1 VYIIMDNTVR
11 FVAILLSISILFAA
25 FALAAVPNGAQIS
38 GVADKGR
45 FPVPPA
51 GSINLTAGNVTR
63 ITIEA
68 NMSTFR
74 WVGLYGN
81 ASGTFQ
87 LGDSSGNA
95 LHSWGNAKGRVVYLS
110 KANPSWSTLADAN
123 IAAVTANFT
132 FIGGS
137 AADNYTNTFVG
148 TAENIGSGIF
158 SLTSDYA
165 TTLST
170 GATTWKTYTITD
182 GTNIIFT
189 GRVSEDGTAYNGDTA
204 DYQMIIPE
212 DGTGGDETATEWKI
226 FLELV

>member
-1 VYIIMDNTVR
+1 MDNTVR
-11 FVAILLSISILFAA
+11 IVAILVSISILFAA
-25 FALAAVPNGAQIS
+25 YALAAVPNGAQIS
-38 GVADKGR
+38 GVSDKGR

-51 GSINLTAGNVTR
+51 GNISLTAGNVTR
-63 ITIEA
+63 VTLEA

-95 LHSWGNAKGRVVYLS
+95 LYTWGNAKGRIVYLS
-110 KANPSWSTLADAN
+110 RANPTWATLADAD
-123 IAAVTANFT
+123 IAAVTADFT
-132 FIGGS
+132 FIDGS

-148 TAENIGSGIF
+148 ASENIGSGIF
-158 SLTSDYA
+158 SLSSDYA
-165 TTLST
+165 TTLSN
-170 GATTWKTYTITD
+170 GATTWKTYSLTD

-189 GRVSEDGTAYNGDTA
+189 GRVSEDGTAYNGDSA

>member
-1 VYIIMDNTVR
+1 MDNTVR

-25 FALAAVPNGAQIS
+25 FALAAVPNGAQVS
-38 GVADKGR
+38 GVADNGR

-51 GSINLTAGNVTR
+51 SNISLTAGNVTR

-95 LHSWGNAKGRVVYLS
+95 LHSWGDAKGRVVYLCT
-110 KANPSWSTLADAN
+110 ANPSWASLVDAN
-123 IAAVTANFT
+123 IGAVTANFT
-132 FIGGS
+132 FISGS

-170 GATTWKTYTITD
+170 GATSWKTYTLTD
-182 GTNIIFT
+182 GTNIIFS
-189 GRVSEDGTAYNGDTA
+189 GRVSEDGTAYNGDIA

-212 DGTGGDETATEWKI
+212 DGTGGDETATQWKI